1 MHAYVLYGQQDIRL
15 EERAIPQPQ
24 AGQVLVRFGYGGI
37 CGSDMHY
44 YFKGANG
51 DFVVKH
57 PFVLGHEVSGTV
69 VETGPNV
76 TRLKPGDLVAINPNL
91 PCGACLQCRQG
102 RENLCPN
109 VRFWGSASTMPHT
122 DGAYQEYV
130 LAQERQCC
138 VFPSGFD
145 PGVAAMAEPLAIGLH
160 SVNRAGPLM
169 GKSVLVA
176 GAGAIGSLILL
187 VARAMGARSVAI
199 TDILDERLNRARQCG
214 ADLTINVSQDSPE
227 AQALAKGDLLF
238 DVTFEASGSLRALN
252 TAILAT
258 VRGGTVVQ
266 VGFLPT
272 GEVGVQVN
280 KIMSKELTLVGSF
293 RSGMAFDW
301 AVDYLAS
308 GRIDVTPLI
317 THQFG
322 FDRVADAFAVAA
334 DGQQS
339 AKVQLF
345 FPTGASKQ

>member
-1 MHAYVLYGQQDIRL
+1 MHAYVLYGKQDIRL
-15 EERAIPQPQ
+15 EERETPHPQ

-69 VETGPNV
+69 VETGPDV
-76 TRLKPGDLVAINPNL
+76 TTLKPGDLVAINPNL
-91 PCGACLQCRQG
+91 PCGKCLHCRLG

-138 VFPSGFD
+138 AFPPDFN
-145 PGVAAMAEPLAIGLH
+145 PGIAAMAEPLAIGLH
-160 SVNRAGPLM
+160 SVNRAGSLL

-176 GAGAIGSLILL
+176 GAGTIGSLILL
-187 VARAMGARSVAI
+187 VVRVMGAKFVAI

-214 ADLTINVSQDSPE
+214 ADLTLNVGQDSPE
-227 AQALAKGDLLF
+227 AQALAKGEMLF
-238 DVTFEASGSLRALN
+238 DVTFEASGSLQALN

-258 VRGGTVVQ
+258 IKGGTIVQ

-272 GEVGVQVN
+272 GEVGVLAN
-280 KIMSKELTLVGSF
+280 KVMSKELTLVGSF

-301 AVDYLAS
+301 AVEYLAS
-308 GRIDVTPLI
+308 GRIDVKPLI
-317 THQFG
+317 THQFTM
-322 FDRVADAFAVAA
+322 DRITDAFATAA
-334 DGQQS
+334 DGRQS

-345 FPTGASKQ
+345 FPAI

>member
-1 MHAYVLYGQQDIRL
+1 MRAYVLYGKQDIRL
-15 EERAIPQPQ
+15 EERAMPQPQ
-24 AGQVLVRFGYGGI
+24 AGQVLIRFDYGGI

-138 VFPSGFD
+138 AFPVGFN

-160 SVNRAGPLM
+160 SVNRAGALM
-169 GKSVLVA
+169 GKSVLVT

-187 VARAMGARSVAI
+187 VARAMGAKSVAI

-214 ADLTINVSQDSPE
+214 ADLTINVGQDSPE
-227 AQALAKGDLLF
+227 AQALATGDILF

-252 TAILAT
+252 TAILST

-272 GEVGVQVN
+272 GEVGVQAN
-280 KIMSKELTLVGSF
+280 KVMSKELTLVGSF

-301 AVDYLAS
+301 AVEYLAS

-322 FDRVADAFAVAA
+322 FDRVADAFVVAA

-345 FPTGASKQ
+345 FPTA

>member
-1 MHAYVLYGQQDIRL
+1 MHTYVLYGQQDIRL
-15 EERAIPQPQ
+15 EEREIPRPQ

-76 TRLKPGDLVAINPNL
+76 TTLKPGDLVAINPNL
-91 PCGACLQCRQG
+91 PCGACLHCRLG

-122 DGAYQEYV
+122 DGAYQEYI

-138 VFPSGFD
+138 AFPPDFNPSI
-145 PGVAAMAEPLAIGLH
+145 AAMAEPLAIGLH
-160 SVNRAGPLM
+160 SVNRAGSLM

-176 GAGAIGSLILL
+176 GAGTIGSLILL

-214 ADLTINVSQDSPE
+214 ADLTLNVSQDSPE
-227 AQALAKGDLLF
+227 VQGLTKGEILF

-252 TAILAT
+252 TAIMAT
-258 VRGGTVVQ
+258 IKGGTIVQ

-272 GEVGVQVN
+272 GEVGVLAN
-280 KIMSKELTLVGSF
+280 KIMAKELTLVGSF
-293 RSGMAFDW
+293 RSGLVFDW
-301 AVDYLAS
+301 AVEYLAL
-308 GRIDVTPLI
+308 GRIDVRPLI
-317 THQFG
+317 THQFE
-322 FDRVADAFAVAA
+322 FNRVTDAFAVAA
-334 DGQQS
+334 DGHQS

-345 FPTGASKQ
+345 FSPA